1 MKILFSKRKLSSTI
15 PLICLLVLLFAGPA
29 LASSGGEE
37 HGAKGWVATDTYRVM
52 NFAVLAIA
60 LFFILK
66 KPVSQALNA
75 RISSIE
81 NQLSDLEERKSEAEK
96 KLAEYNEKLATLDQ
110 EAEKIV
116 QTYIKQGE
124 EAKARI
130 LEEAKSAAEKLEEQ
144 AQRNIAHEFKQ
155 AKIALQQEIF
165 EQALVKAEEILTAK
179 ITGEDQDRLIGEY
192 LDKVVA
198 S

>member
-1 MKILFSKRKLSSTI
+1 MKILFSIRKRSSTI
-15 PLICLLVLLFAGPA
+15 PLIFLLVLLFAGVSF
-29 LASSGGEE
+29 ASSGGEE
-37 HGAKGWVATDTYRVM
+37 HGGKGWVATDTYRVM

-60 LFFILK
+60 LFFVLK
-66 KPVSQALNA
+66 KPATQALNA

-81 NQLSDLEERKSEAEK
+81 NQLKELDERKSEAEK

-110 EAEKIV
+110 EAGKIV

-124 EAKARI
+124 EAKTRI
-130 LEEAKSAAEKLEEQ
+130 LEEAKAAAVKLEEQ
-144 AQRNIAHEFKQ
+144 AQRNIEHEFKQ
-155 AKIALQQEIF
+155 AKIALQQDILEKAIG
-165 EQALVKAEEILTAK
+165 KAEEIITEK
-179 ITGEDQDRLIGEY
+179 ITDEDQDRLIGEY